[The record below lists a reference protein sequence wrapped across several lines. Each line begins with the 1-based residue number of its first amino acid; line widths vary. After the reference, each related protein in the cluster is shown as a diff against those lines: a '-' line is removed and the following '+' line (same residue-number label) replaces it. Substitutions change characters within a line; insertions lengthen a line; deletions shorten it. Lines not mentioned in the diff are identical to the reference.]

1 MRQYMKLG
9 TLEKARVYER
19 VIKLHQE
26 NILTHREIGMELD
39 LPTKTINYLIRKFA
53 VSTISTASLMKAK
66 KITTDESA
74 DLKALKAELL
84 KTQEALRMERLR
96 ADAYDRMID
105 IAEANFKI
113 PIRKKAGVKQ

>member
-1 MRQYMKLG
+1 MLFR
-9 TLEKARVYER
+9 
-19 VIKLHQE
+19 
-26 NILTHREIGMELD
+26 
-39 LPTKTINYLIRKFA
+39 
-53 VSTISTASLMKAK
+53 SMKAK